1 MDITKTYE
9 HWINT
14 SDKDFVTMNNLYD
27 SKDYHWS
34 LFIGHIVME
43 RLLKAAVVK
52 ITNSHAPFTHDLV
65 KLANMSNLDFSEEY
79 LDWLD
84 AISTFNINAR
94 YDSYKQ
100 AFYVKCTEGYTEE
113 WIEKIKILRTWIKEK
128 L

>member
-9 HWINT
+9 HWIST

-27 SKDYHWS
+27 SEDYHWS

-52 ITNSHAPFTHDLV
+52 VSNDHAPFTHDLV
-65 KLANMSNLDFSEEY
+65 KLAKLSDLNFPEEY

-94 YDSYKQ
+94 YDSYKL
-100 AFYVKCTEGYTEE
+100 AFYKKCTEDYTGE
-113 WIEKIKILRTWIKEK
+113 WIEKIKILRLWIKEK